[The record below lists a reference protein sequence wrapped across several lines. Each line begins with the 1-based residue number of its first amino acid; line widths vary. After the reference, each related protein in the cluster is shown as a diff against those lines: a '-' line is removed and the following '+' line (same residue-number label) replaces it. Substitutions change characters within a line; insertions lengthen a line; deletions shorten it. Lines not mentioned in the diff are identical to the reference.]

1 MCCLHQFTHPY
12 KHFEE
17 ESLYLYFY
25 ILRCSAFR
33 LLMRSFHRW
42 EQLSLLLIL
51 ISVVHYPNF
60 CKPGSSAAHV
70 ARTESSP
77 SSASAC
83 TVGSMAALPSPR
95 CAVLCCAPGAPP
107 PHGQQQPGL
116 SAFLAAV
123 LPLEA
128 ARLDKVTCLLQHH
141 RKGYCMHVLCKH
153 VIFSSFLKKRILRWF
168 SCYREDSG

>member
-95 CAVLCCAPGAPP
+95 CAVLCSWSTSSPQAAAARPQCVPCSGASSGSSTFRQSYLPPTAPP
-107 PHGQQQPGL
+107 KGL
-116 SAFLAAV
+116 LY
-123 LPLEA
+123 
-128 ARLDKVTCLLQHH
+128 ARLMQTCNFQQ
-141 RKGYCMHVLCKH
+141 
-153 VIFSSFLKKRILRWF
+153 FP
-168 SCYREDSG
+168 